1 MRKSVILLI
10 LDGAGDRPVGGRTPL
25 EVAETPNLDAIAS
38 RGECGMLSS
47 VGRGIRPGSDTA
59 HLALLGVDPF
69 EYYTGRGP
77 FEALGLGME
86 LEPGDVA
93 FRLNFGTVDRELR
106 VLDRRAGRIPDARPL
121 AEALD
126 GMVIDGIEFRVAA
139 GVEHRGALVMRGK
152 GLGWRV
158 TDVDP
163 HETGVPL
170 RRPKGEGTEDER
182 TARALWKFV
191 LRAHEVLR
199 EHPLNREREE
209 KGLPPANAV
218 LPRGA
223 GIMAEIPSPLGSR
236 GLRGAIIAGI
246 PLVKGVGRAL
256 GLEVIE
262 VPGATGGKSSNF
274 RGKVEAAVRTAEDRE
289 FILVNIKAPD
299 VFSHDGDFEGKTRV
313 LEAIDRCLEPLLSF
327 EGIVAVTADHST
339 PVSVRD
345 HTSDPTPVAVAYPGG
360 RMDHVREY
368 SETACYRG
376 SLGHL
381 NGNELFRTLL
391 DYAGL
396 LEKFGA

>member
-1 MRKSVILLI
+1 MRRSVILLI

-126 GMVIDGIEFRVAA
+126 GMVIEGIEFRVAA
-139 GVEHRGALVMRGK
+139 GVEHRGALVMRGE

-170 RRPKGEGTEDER
+170 RKPRGEGPEDER
-182 TARALWKFV
+182 TARALWEFV

-223 GIMAEIPSPLGSR
+223 GIMVEIPSPLGSR

-256 GLEVIE
+256 GLEVVE
-262 VPGATGGKSSNF
+262 VPGATGGKNSNF
-274 RGKVEAAVRTAEDRE
+274 RGKVEAAVGAADDYD

-327 EGIVAVTADHST
+327 EGVVAVTADHST

-360 RMDHVREY
+360 RKDHVRAF
-368 SETACYRG
+368 SETECYRG

-381 NGNELFRTLL
+381 NGNELFRALL